1 MGAAL
6 SDVNQ
11 AGERVTKFSAT
22 TKEGLLVSGIKAFS
36 SASLAL
42 SCSSVVS
49 SRTRTELP
57 SKAKARGVMP
67 AALSASSAFC
77 KVEVSTLT
85 VALPEDTCTAGA
97 SPKKLGKV

>member
-1 MGAAL
+1 M
-6 SDVNQ
+6 
-11 AGERVTKFSAT
+11 
-22 TKEGLLVSGIKAFS
+22 VSR
-36 SASLAL
+36 
-42 SCSSVVS
+42 
-49 SRTRTELP
+49 RTRIELP

-97 SPKKLGKV
+97 SPKKLGKVYTVPNNKAITMTTYFQTG